1 MANTTSTTSFKADI
15 SQLKSAMQQAQ
26 KQVSLANSE
35 FKKATAGL
43 DNWSQSAVGLSA
55 KLKQLDS
62 VLSAQKQK
70 LSLMEQEYQKVVK
83 VYGENSA
90 AATKLK
96 TDMNNQQAAIAK
108 TEKEIGKY
116 SDELKKAEKY
126 GDNFDDTLEDMNDSA
141 DQASDGFTVM
151 KGALADL
158 IADGIKMAVSAM
170 KELIESTIEV
180 GRTFEKSMA
189 SVQALSGAT
198 QEEMELLTE
207 TAKHFGETTQFS
219 ASEAA
224 DALGY
229 MALAGWDAQ
238 TSAAALGGV
247 LDLAAASNMD
257 LAEASDMV
265 TDYMSAFGMKA
276 EESAYFADLL
286 AYAQANAN
294 TSAQGLGEAFRNSA
308 ANMNAAGQDIETTV
322 SLLSMMANQGLKG
335 AKAGTALTAVMR
347 DITNKMDEGAIAIGQ
362 TNVQVMDADG
372 NFRDL
377 TDILMDV
384 EKATSGMGDA
394 QKASALSATFTADS
408 IKGLNLILN
417 AGVGEAA
424 SFEQQ
429 LRNSSGAASEMA
441 KIMNDNLSG
450 DLTALNSKIEGTK
463 IKVYESLTPALRDAV
478 AQISNVIDSIDW
490 DKVGVKLGN
499 VTKKAVEFFK
509 GVIENAE
516 GIISVLRSVATVIGT
531 AFVVDK
537 VASFGKGILL
547 LVKQINAFKNA
558 TNAATA
564 AQKLFNIAQAAA
576 PIAIVTAA
584 VAGLVTGLLYLAQR
598 NKEAT
603 VETEALTEA
612 QLEDVD
618 AINKTAEALS
628 EMRARR
634 DENVSAIQAEYE
646 HYGDLVDEL
655 DSLVDAN
662 GFVKAGYEDRVN
674 FILTTLNDA
683 IGTEMELIDGVIVNY
698 QEERQAIEDLIEAKK
713 AQAILNANE
722 EAYTEAIQNQK
733 KVFTELITIENDY
746 KEAVDASKK
755 ATEERVRIQ
764 NMSADEYAK
773 SLGIMTDAGMANEMY
788 QEKLA
793 ETIAVEKQQKAAVGE
808 LRVALGDAEQNY
820 ASYNATIEN
829 YEGLASAIISKD
841 SEKIHEALQNEINDF
856 ISAESGTE
864 ESLQRQVYTMQAN
877 YEELKKAVEN
887 GSTEVTQEMV
897 NDAKSMV
904 DQAQSELDKFKGKA
918 NKSGSE
924 GVSNY
929 AKGMSSNSTA
939 MIQTAKGLRDNAEA
953 AFKPTGSATR
963 SGYEVSEGFADGI
976 YSGAG
981 EVESAS
987 DYVAEE
993 SIDTF
998 DSTLEVNSPSRRT
1011 YQSGIYFAQGF
1022 MNGLSSQQQ
1031 AVFNKAYN
1039 MARAAVDAVKKAQKE
1054 GSPSKL
1060 TYQSGVYFVQGYI
1073 NGIMSE
1079 SKSLDKTVTSL
1090 VKSAYKTLSKMSR
1103 YNFETVAETASTKFA
1118 SGMQEKLN
1126 YALNKMQFQNEKKL
1140 KEFDN
1145 EIKKLQEEQAAE
1157 AEKLNEASTI
1167 KKEKLQEESDKRL
1180 EALQERYDAEENKDR
1195 KKQIKTQIDAEKK
1208 YAKDLIKAE
1217 ENTTKQLVK
1226 ESSERYSK
1234 LIETQENYK
1243 DAYSKASS
1251 QMISEYTDAMNA
1263 YQQKAQDLIDS
1274 TINGI
1279 TDKYTARYD
1288 ELISKQDS
1296 LVEKM
1301 KSAGDLFTISG
1312 AGVMTINNLK
1322 QQTKDIKNYTKQ
1334 LAVIKKRVS
1343 AELFDEIASMDM
1355 KEGNAY
1361 ISQLLKLSESDLAAY
1376 NDAYSKK
1383 LQAANYAGKK
1393 IYKKDFEQLNHDYRK
1408 EVKEAFKGL
1417 DEELEKMGTQA
1428 MRGFL
1433 KGLTTDTNYMDKEVK
1448 VFVHALVDSFKKELQ
1463 IKSPSKVMEKIGG
1476 FTGAGLVEGLTDK
1489 LNDVKRAASSL
1500 ASAVSTP
1507 LDSIKTDIT
1516 GAVASVNGS
1525 AETGAMS
1532 RSVVNNYNLVQNN
1545 NSPKSLSALDTYQAR
1560 RQQIAMIKAFT

>member
-108 TEKEIGKY
+108 TEKEIDKY
-116 SDELKKAEKY
+116 SEELKKAEKY

-158 IADGIKMAVSAM
+158 IADGIKMAVSAL

-198 QEEMELLTE
+198 KEEMELLTE

-219 ASEAA
+219 ASQAA

-265 TDYMSAFGMKA
+265 TDYMSAFGMQA

-335 AKAGTALTAVMR
+335 AKAGTALTAIMR
-347 DITNKMDEGAIAIGQ
+347 DITKKMDEGSIAIGQ
-362 TNVQVMDADG
+362 TNVEVMDAQG

-377 TDILMDV
+377 TDILADV
-384 EKATSGMGDA
+384 EKATQGMGDA
-394 QKASALSATFTADS
+394 QKSEALMATFTSDS

-417 AGVGEAA
+417 AGVDEAA
-424 SFEQQ
+424 GFENQ
-429 LRNSSGAASEMA
+429 LRNCGGAASEMA

-516 GIISVLRSVATVIGT
+516 GVISVLRSVATVIGT

-598 NKEAT
+598 NKEAA
-603 VETEALTEA
+603 VETENLTEA

-628 EMRARR
+628 ELRSRR
-634 DENVSAIQAEYE
+634 DENVNAIQAEYN
-646 HYGDLVDEL
+646 HYEDLLDEL

-698 QEERQAIEDLIEAKK
+698 NEERQAIEDLIEAKR

-746 KEAVDASKK
+746 KEAIEASKK
-755 ATEERVRIQ
+755 ATEERTRIQ
-764 NMSADEYAK
+764 NMSAEEYAK
-773 SLGIMTDAGMANEMY
+773 SQGIMADAGLANEIY
-788 QEKLA
+788 QEKL
-793 ETIAVEKQQKAAVGE
+793 EESIAVEKRQKAAVGD

-897 NDAKSMV
+897 QDAKSMV

-963 SGYEVSEGFADGI
+963 SGYEVSEGFAEGI

-998 DSTLEVNSPSRRT
+998 DDTLEINSPSRRT
-1011 YQSGIYFAQGF
+1011 YQSGVFFAQGF

-1073 NGIMSE
+1073 NGIASE
-1079 SKSLDKTVTSL
+1079 NKSLQKIVGEMVKT
-1090 VKSAYKTLSKMSR
+1090 AYKTLAKMSK
-1103 YNFETVAETASTKFA
+1103 YNFTLYGETATQKFA
-1118 SGMQEKLN
+1118 DGMTSKLN
-1126 YALNKMQFQNEKKL
+1126 YALEKMAYQNEKKL
-1140 KEFDN
+1140 AEFDE
-1145 EIKKLQEEQAAE
+1145 EIAKIQKQQSEEAERINAESTAKKEALQEA
-1157 AEKLNEASTI
+1157 
-1167 KKEKLQEESDKRL
+1167 SDKRL
-1180 EALQERYDAEENKDR
+1180 EALQEKYDAEEDKDR
-1195 KKQIKTQIDAEKK
+1195 KKALKNQIDAEKK
-1208 YAKDLIKAE
+1208 YIKELLKVEDTA
-1217 ENTTKQLVK
+1217 NKKLLT
-1226 ESSERYSK
+1226 ESSERFEA
-1234 LIETQENYK
+1234 LIKTQENYK

-1251 QMISEYTDAMNA
+1251 KMISEYTDAMNA

-1279 TDKYTARYD
+1279 TDKYNDRYN
-1288 ELISKQDS
+1288 ELIGKQDS

-1301 KSAGDLFTISG
+1301 KSAGDLFSISG

-1355 KEGNAY
+1355 KEGSAY
-1361 ISQLLKLSESDLAAY
+1361 ISQLLKLSEKDLAAY
-1376 NDAYSKK
+1376 NEAYSKK
-1383 LQAANYAGKK
+1383 IQAANYAGKK
-1393 IYKKDFEQLNHDYRK
+1393 IYKKDFEQLTHDYRK
-1408 EVKEAFKGL
+1408 DVKEAFKGL
-1417 DEELEKMGTQA
+1417 DEELTKMGEQA
-1428 MRGFL
+1428 LKGFF
-1433 KGLTTDTNYMDKEVK
+1433 KGLTADTDYMDKEIKTFVK
-1448 VFVHALVDSFKKELQ
+1448 ALVDSFKSELQ
-1463 IKSPSKVMEKIGG
+1463 IKSPSKVMMKIGDY
-1476 FTGAGLVEGLTDK
+1476 TGAGLVEGLTNK
-1489 LNDVKRAASSL
+1489 IGEIKRVASDL
-1500 ASAVSTP
+1500 ASAVSNP
-1507 LDSIKTDIT
+1507 LDSIKSDIS
-1516 GAVASVNGS
+1516 GAIASVSGNGES
-1525 AETGAMS
+1525 GAGAN
-1532 RSVVNNYNLVQNN
+1532 VVNNYNLVQNN